1 MKITNKISIDNFDFL
16 PVGNGTNR
24 RVVYT
29 TNAGKRYRI
38 IASNKVLL
46 ATFPAGI
53 SNAKESEFRTMA
65 RLCRQGER
73 IDR

>member
-1 MKITNKISIDNFDFL
+1 MKTTNKINRYNFDII
-16 PVGNGTNR
+16 PVGNGTNK

-38 IASNKVLL
+38 IVSNKVML

-53 SNAKESEFRTMA
+53 SNAKEKELRDLA

-73 IDR
+73 IDK

>member
-1 MKITNKISIDNFDFL
+1 MKTTNKISIDNFDFL

-38 IASNKVLL
+38 IVSNKVML

-53 SNAKESEFRTMA
+53 SNAKKSEFRTLA

-73 IDR
+73 IDK

>member
-1 MKITNKISIDNFDFL
+1 MKTTNKIDLNNFDFT
-16 PVGNGTNR
+16 PVGNGTNK

-38 IASNKVLL
+38 IVSNKVII
-46 ATFPAGI
+46 ATFSKGI
-53 SNAKESEFRTMA
+53 NNAKESEFRTLA

-73 IDR
+73 IDK

>member
-1 MKITNKISIDNFDFL
+1 MKTTNKINIQNFDIT
-16 PVGNGTNR
+16 PVGRGTNK

-38 IASNKVLL
+38 IASNNVMI
-46 ATFPAGI
+46 ATFPNGI
-53 SNAKESEFRTMA
+53 SNAKESEFRTLA
-65 RLCRQGER
+65 RLCRKGER

>member
-1 MKITNKISIDNFDFL
+1 MKTTNKINIQNFDII
-16 PVGNGTNR
+16 PVGRGTNK

-38 IASNKVLL
+38 IASNKVMI

-53 SNAKESEFRTMA
+53 SNAKESEFRTLA

-73 IDR
+73 IDK

>member
-1 MKITNKISIDNFDFL
+1 MKTINKISINNFDFT
-16 PVGNGTNR
+16 PVGNGTNK

-38 IASNKVLL
+38 IVSNRIMI
-46 ATFPAGI
+46 ATFSKGI
-53 SNAKESEFRTMA
+53 NNAKGSELRTLA

-73 IDR
+73 IDK

>member
-1 MKITNKISIDNFDFL
+1 MKTTNKISIDNFDFL

-38 IASNKVLL
+38 IASNKVMI
-46 ATFPAGI
+46 ATFPNGI
-53 SNAKESEFRTMA
+53 SDAKESEFRTLA

-73 IDR
+73 IDK

>member
-1 MKITNKISIDNFDFL
+1 MKTTNKINIQNFDFM
-16 PVGNGTNR
+16 PVGNGTNK

-38 IASNKVLL
+38 IASNKILI
-46 ATFPAGI
+46 ATFPSGI
-53 SNAKESEFRTMA
+53 DQAKESEFRTMA

-73 IDR
+73 IDK

>member
-1 MKITNKISIDNFDFL
+1 MRTTNKINIQNFDII
-16 PVGNGTNR
+16 PVGNGTNK

-38 IASNKVLL
+38 IVSNKIMI

-53 SNAKESEFRTMA
+53 SNAKESEFRTLA

-73 IDR
+73 IDK

>member
-1 MKITNKISIDNFDFL
+1 MISTNKININNFSIIPL
-16 PVGNGTNR
+16 GRGTNK

-38 IASNKVLL
+38 VASNKVMI
-46 ATFPAGI
+46 ATFPDGI
-53 SNAKESEFRTMA
+53 NNAKESELRTLA

-73 IDR
+73 IDK

>member
-1 MKITNKISIDNFDFL
+1 MKTTNKINRYNFDII
-16 PVGNGTNR
+16 PVGNGTNK

-38 IASNKVLL
+38 IASNKVMI
-46 ATFPAGI
+46 ATFPNGI
-53 SNAKESEFRTMA
+53 SDAKESEFRTMA

>member
-1 MKITNKISIDNFDFL
+1 MKTTNKINIQNFDFM
-16 PVGNGTNR
+16 PVGNGTNK

-38 IASNKVLL
+38 IASNKILI
-46 ATFPAGI
+46 ATFPSGI
-53 SNAKESEFRTMA
+53 DQAKESEFRKMA

-73 IDR
+73 IDK

>member
-1 MKITNKISIDNFDFL
+1 MKTTNKISINNFDFT
-16 PVGNGTNR
+16 PVGNGTNK

-53 SNAKESEFRTMA
+53 SNAKESEFRTLA
-65 RLCRQGER
+65 RICRQGER
-73 IDR
+73 IDK

>member
-1 MKITNKISIDNFDFL
+1 MKTTNKIGINNFDFT
-16 PVGNGTNR
+16 PVGNGTNK

-38 IASNKVLL
+38 IVSNRIMI

-53 SNAKESEFRTMA
+53 SNAKESEFRTLA
-65 RLCRQGER
+65 RICRQGER
-73 IDR
+73 IDK

>member
-1 MKITNKISIDNFDFL
+1 MRTTNKISINNFDFL
-16 PVGNGTNR
+16 PVGSGTNK

-38 IASNKVLL
+38 IVSNKVMI

-53 SNAKESEFRTMA
+53 SNAKESEFRDLA
-65 RLCRQGER
+65 RLCRRGER
-73 IDR
+73 IDK

>member
-1 MKITNKISIDNFDFL
+1 MKKISISNFDFL
-16 PVGNGTNR
+16 PVGNGTNK

-38 IASNKVLL
+38 IASNKVML

-73 IDR
+73 IDK

>member
-1 MKITNKISIDNFDFL
+1 MKTTNKININNFSIIPL
-16 PVGNGTNR
+16 GKGTNK

-38 IASNKVLL
+38 IASNKVMI
-46 ATFPAGI
+46 ATFPDGI
-53 SNAKESEFRTMA
+53 NNAKEAEFRTLA
-65 RLCRQGER
+65 RLCRKGER

>member
-1 MKITNKISIDNFDFL
+1 MKTTNKIDLKNFDII
-16 PVGNGTNR
+16 PVGNGTNK

-38 IASNKVLL
+38 IASNKVMI

-53 SNAKESEFRTMA
+53 NNAKESELRTLA
-65 RLCRQGER
+65 RICRQGER
-73 IDR
+73 IDK

>member
-1 MKITNKISIDNFDFL
+1 MKTTNKINIQNFDII
-16 PVGNGTNR
+16 PVGNGTNK

-38 IASNKVLL
+38 IVSNKIMI

-53 SNAKESEFRTMA
+53 NSAKEAEFRTLA

-73 IDR
+73 IDK

>member
-1 MKITNKISIDNFDFL
+1 MKKISMSNFDFL
-16 PVGNGTNR
+16 PVGNGTNK

-53 SNAKESEFRTMA
+53 SNAKESEFRTLA
-65 RLCRQGER
+65 RICRQGER
-73 IDR
+73 IDK

>member
-1 MKITNKISIDNFDFL
+1 MRTTNKISINNFDFT
-16 PVGNGTNR
+16 PVGNGTNK

-65 RLCRQGER
+65 RICRQGER
-73 IDR
+73 IDK